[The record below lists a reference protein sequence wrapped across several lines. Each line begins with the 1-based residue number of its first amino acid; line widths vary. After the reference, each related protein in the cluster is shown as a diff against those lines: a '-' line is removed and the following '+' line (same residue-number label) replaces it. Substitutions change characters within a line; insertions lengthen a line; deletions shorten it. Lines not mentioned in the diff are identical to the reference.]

1 MIRPRLGDFSYSQ
14 AEIQSMELDIDA
26 VREANLNGIVFGAN
40 RSNIWELDD
49 KIMERLARRAQ
60 VFYYVKL

>member
-1 MIRPRLGDFSYSQ
+1 
-14 AEIQSMELDIDA
+14 MELDIDA